1 MKLSNYDDL
10 GANDMERTAALWALA
25 AKTKLHVQVKHNGI
39 SAIIKRPGD
48 LAFITR
54 NGKQWKHNFF
64 PLHIIERFHEAF
76 DQLPDNSAIYTELL
90 ALDDE
95 VPLATLAGWVN
106 VNRERLLPTYHNKI
120 YFAIYDIANDYVAE
134 PFELRRANLDKL
146 AETTNINSRLCDD
159 DEGLSY
165 LPLEVIPTVTITSIQ
180 EIDRVY
186 LDAVLYNNAEGV
198 VYRVDPCFFFDG
210 PELSPHAFKRKKYYE
225 VEGTIIGAVEG
236 LGKRTGM
243 LGSFIVRLKNGVTVC
258 AGGGRGIGDAT
269 LTHWWLNRATLQ
281 GLPITI
287 RYEEL
292 SKDNIPLR
300 VQIVA
305 VRTYE

>member
-10 GANDMERTAALWALA
+10 GANDAERTAALWALA

-64 PLHIIERFHEAF
+64 PLHIIKGFQCLF
-76 DQLPDNSAIYTELL
+76 DALPKDSSIYAELL
-90 ALDDE
+90 SVDPSI
-95 VPLATLAGWVN
+95 PLATLSGWVN
-106 VNRERLLPTYHNKI
+106 VNRERLLLDYANRI
-120 YFAIYDIANDYVAE
+120 YFKIYDIANDYIAE
-134 PFELRRANLDKL
+134 PFDLRREQLDTARL
-146 AETTNINSRLCDD
+146 ISEGFLRESAIEGFYYAPIEVSETREIVKPEHIDTYYQSA
-159 DEGLSY
+159 LS
-165 LPLEVIPTVTITSIQ
+165 E
-180 EIDRVY
+180 
-186 LDAVLYNNAEGV
+186 NNEGV

-243 LGSFIVRLKNGVTVC
+243 LGSFIVRLKNGITVC
-258 AGGGRGIGDAT
+258 AGGGRGIGDEI
-269 LTHWWLNRATLQ
+269 LTRWWNDKAKMQ